1 MHLYLCV
8 CGRRN
13 LDYSH
18 RCEQRN
24 ERGRKRNGTNNIK
37 KEKNQNDLFE
47 KKTTNEKRQ
56 VVDKYAVNNDL
67 K

>member
-1 MHLYLCV
+1 MWPQKFGLSQY
-8 CGRRN
+8 
-13 LDYSH
+13 YH
-18 RCEQRN
+18 RD
-24 ERGRKRNGTNNIK
+24 ERGRKRNGMDYIK
-37 KEKNQNDLFE
+37 KEKKPERSFR